1 MNVRFRVW
9 DLPTRLFHWTLALLV
24 LGQWGTAEWGWL
36 DMQWHFYFGYALLA
50 LLLFRLLWGFV
61 GSETARFTHFL
72 RGPEAVA
79 KFLGEVLRPGP
90 ERRAGHNPLGGWAVM
105 LLIVLLSVQG
115 VSGLYSSDEIA
126 LFGPLSGTVSADVV
140 ELMNEIHAFNQNLIL
155 GVIVVHVIAVFWHM
169 LYKKE
174 TLIRAMFTGR
184 KELPVDPALRFAPA
198 WLAWLIA
205 AIAAAVVWGVVSWQG
220 GA

>member
-1 MNVRFRVW
+1 MNAKFRVW

-79 KFLGEVLRPGP
+79 TFLGEVLRPGP
-90 ERRAGHNPLGGWAVM
+90 ERRAGHNPLGGWAVV
-105 LLIVLLSVQG
+105 LLMVLLSVQG

-174 TLIRAMFTGR
+174 TLIRAMFSGR

>member
-1 MNVRFRVW
+1 MNAKFRVW

-105 LLIVLLSVQG
+105 LLIVLLAVQG

-140 ELMNEIHAFNQNLIL
+140 ELMNEIHAFDQNLIL

-174 TLIRAMFTGR
+174 TLIRAMFSGR

-205 AIAAAVVWGVVSWQG
+205 AIAAAIVWGVVTWPWG
-220 GA
+220 T

>member
-1 MNVRFRVW
+1 
-9 DLPTRLFHWTLALLV
+9 
-24 LGQWGTAEWGWL
+24 
-36 DMQWHFYFGYALLA
+36 MQWHFYFGYALLA

-105 LLIVLLSVQG
+105 LLIVLLAVQG

-140 ELMNEIHAFNQNLIL
+140 ELMNEIHAFDQNLIL

-174 TLIRAMFTGR
+174 TLIRAMFSGR

-205 AIAAAVVWGVVSWQG
+205 AIAAAIVWGVVTWPWG
-220 GA
+220 T

>member
-1 MNVRFRVW
+1 VNAKFRVW

-105 LLIVLLSVQG
+105 LLIVLLAVQG

-140 ELMNEIHAFNQNLIL
+140 ELMNEIHAFDQNLIL

-174 TLIRAMFTGR
+174 TLIRAMFSGR

-205 AIAAAVVWGVVSWQG
+205 AIAAAIVWGVVTWPWG
-220 GA
+220 T